1 MQTLTQLWLKKNQI
15 GDKGAKSIAQ
25 ALQKNTVREN

>member
-1 MQTLTQLWLKKNQI
+1 MQTLTQLWLNKNQI